1 MNHIDH
7 ETKYTHDDFILT
19 ALQEKIQRLEYRV
32 KQLEA
37 ELIEVG
43 STTLE
48 ATMGSLRLRQIIL
61 IYLGNE
67 DSYSVADE
75 ISNSL
80 GHSVAEQ
87 AFRHLFELNRI
98 PISTENRESLR
109 KAVDNGM
116 SRW

>member
-1 MNHIDH
+1 MNHIEH
-7 ETKYTHDDFILT
+7 ETKSLRDYFIINS
-19 ALQEKIQRLEYRV
+19 LQEKIQRLEYRV

-37 ELIEVG
+37 EFRKVE

-48 ATMGSLRLRQIIL
+48 ATLGSLRLRQIIL

-67 DSYSVADE
+67 DSYPVADE
-75 ISNSL
+75 IRNSL